1 MAPRS
6 NWKGYLKLSLVSASI
21 AIYPATSSS
30 EKVRFN
36 TLNRAT
42 GNRLKRQMVDSV
54 TGDVV
59 ENEEMIKGYAIAKDQ
74 YVTVEDDELA
84 EIAIESSH
92 TVDIEKFVPKASI
105 DDRFRDA
112 PYYLAPEDKVGQEA
126 FAVIRDAMKKKKMVG
141 IARVVMARRE
151 RVMML
156 EPFGKGIMGTTLL
169 YPYEIRSDEAVFEE
183 IPEVTLPAEMLGLAE
198 HIIDKMTGEFEPDKF
213 EDRYENAMIELIRSK
228 QAGLP
233 APKEKAASRPANVV
247 NLMDALRRS
256 IEDRGGKGAAKGCAS
271 KKAAEAPPSTAPRRQ
286 HEDRRAMARGSGIR
300 RRIEFDAETWN
311 ALDRLSKDR
320 MATIQ
325 ELADEA
331 FRDLLKKHRR
341 PTTLKEML
349 RESVRSHPAND
360 RGPSPARRAQGGKR
374 ET

>member
-59 ENEEMIKGYAIAKDQ
+59 ENEDMIKGYAIAKDQ
-74 YVTVEDDELA
+74 YVTVEDEELS

-92 TVDIEKFVPKASI
+92 TVDIEKFVPKTSI

-126 FAVIRDAMKKKKMVG
+126 FAVIRDSMKKKKMVG

-156 EPFGKGIMGTTLL
+156 EPFGKGIMGTMLL

-183 IPEVTLPAEMLGLAE
+183 IPEVKLPDEMLGLAE
-198 HIIDKMTGEFEPDKF
+198 HIIDKMSGEFEPDKF

-228 QAGLP
+228 QAGQP
-233 APKEKAASRPANVV
+233 APKEKSASRPANVV

-256 IEDRGGKGAAKGCAS
+256 VEDRGGKGPASGAAS
-271 KKAAEAPPSTAPRRQ
+271 KKPTEAPIK
-286 HEDRRAMARGSGIR
+286 RRAKKAARG
-300 RRIEFDAETWN
+300 
-311 ALDRLSKDR
+311 
-320 MATIQ
+320 
-325 ELADEA
+325 
-331 FRDLLKKHRR
+331 
-341 PTTLKEML
+341 
-349 RESVRSHPAND
+349 
-360 RGPSPARRAQGGKR
+360 
-374 ET
+374 

>member
-21 AIYPATSSS
+21 AIYPASSSS

-59 ENEEMIKGYAIAKDQ
+59 ENEDMIKGYAIAKDQ

-92 TVDIEKFVPKASI
+92 TVDIEKFVPKTSI

-156 EPFGKGIMGTTLL
+156 EPFGKGIMGTMLL

-183 IPEVTLPAEMLGLAE
+183 IPEVTLPTEMLGLAE

-233 APKEKAASRPANVV
+233 APKEKTASRPANVV

-256 IEDRGGKGAAKGCAS
+256 VEDRGGKGAAKGAAS
-271 KKAAEAPPSTAPRRQ
+271 KKAVEAPAK
-286 HEDRRAMARGSGIR
+286 RRAKKAARG
-300 RRIEFDAETWN
+300 
-311 ALDRLSKDR
+311 
-320 MATIQ
+320 
-325 ELADEA
+325 
-331 FRDLLKKHRR
+331 
-341 PTTLKEML
+341 
-349 RESVRSHPAND
+349 
-360 RGPSPARRAQGGKR
+360 
-374 ET
+374 

>member
-59 ENEEMIKGYAIAKDQ
+59 ENDDMIKGYATAKDQ

-92 TVDIEKFVPKASI
+92 TIDIEKIVPKVSI

-126 FAVIRDAMKKKKMVG
+126 FAVIRDAMKKKMVG
-141 IARVVMARRE
+141 IARAVMARR
-151 RVMML
+151 
-156 EPFGKGIMGTTLL
+156 
-169 YPYEIRSDEAVFEE
+169 S
-183 IPEVTLPAEMLGLAE
+183 
-198 HIIDKMTGEFEPDKF
+198 
-213 EDRYENAMIELIRSK
+213 
-228 QAGLP
+228 
-233 APKEKAASRPANVV
+233 
-247 NLMDALRRS
+247 
-256 IEDRGGKGAAKGCAS
+256 
-271 KKAAEAPPSTAPRRQ
+271 
-286 HEDRRAMARGSGIR
+286 GS
-300 RRIEFDAETWN
+300 
-311 ALDRLSKDR
+311 
-320 MATIQ
+320 
-325 ELADEA
+325 
-331 FRDLLKKHRR
+331 
-341 PTTLKEML
+341 
-349 RESVRSHPAND
+349 
-360 RGPSPARRAQGGKR
+360 
-374 ET
+374 

>member
-42 GNRLKRQMVDSV
+42 GNRLKRKIVDAV
-54 TGDVV
+54 TEKEVPT
-59 ENEEMIKGYAIAKDQ
+59 EEQVKGYAIGKDT
-74 YVTVEDDELA
+74 YVQVEDEELS

-105 DDRFRDA
+105 DDRYRDT

-126 FAVIRDAMKKKKMVG
+126 FAVIRDAMKRKKMVG

-151 RVMML
+151 RGMML
-156 EPFGKGIMGTTLL
+156 EPFGKGIMGTTLHC
-169 YPYEIRSDEAVFEE
+169 PYGIRGEESVFED
-183 IPEVTLPAEMLGLAE
+183 IPDLKLPDQMVGLAE
-198 HIIDKMTGEFEPDKF
+198 DIIDKMSGEFEPDKF

-233 APKEKAASRPANVV
+233 APTEKAPSRPANVV

-256 IEDRGGKGAAKGCAS
+256 IEDTGGKKSEKAPA
-271 KKAAEAPPSTAPRRQ
+271 KKAEPAAAPV
-286 HEDRRAMARGSGIR
+286 
-300 RRIEFDAETWN
+300 
-311 ALDRLSKDR
+311 
-320 MATIQ
+320 
-325 ELADEA
+325 
-331 FRDLLKKHRR
+331 KKR
-341 PTTLKEML
+341 KK
-349 RESVRSHPAND
+349 A
-360 RGPSPARRAQGGKR
+360 
-374 ET
+374 

>member
-59 ENEEMIKGYAIAKDQ
+59 ENEDIIKGYAIAKDQ

-92 TVDIEKFVPKASI
+92 TVDIEKFVPKTSI

-126 FAVIRDAMKKKKMVG
+126 FAVIRDAMKKKKKMVG
-141 IARVVMARRE
+141 IARVVMARCE

-156 EPFGKGIMGTTLL
+156 EPFGKGIMGTMLL

-183 IPEVTLPAEMLGLAE
+183 IPEVTLPPEMLGLAE

-228 QAGLP
+228 QAGQP
-233 APKEKAASRPANVV
+233 APKEKTASRPANVV

-256 IEDRGGKGAAKGCAS
+256 VEDRGGKGAAKGAVS
-271 KKAAEAPPSTAPRRQ
+271 KKPAQAEGPVKRRAKKAA
-286 HEDRRAMARGSGIR
+286 RG
-300 RRIEFDAETWN
+300 
-311 ALDRLSKDR
+311 
-320 MATIQ
+320 
-325 ELADEA
+325 
-331 FRDLLKKHRR
+331 
-341 PTTLKEML
+341 
-349 RESVRSHPAND
+349 
-360 RGPSPARRAQGGKR
+360 
-374 ET
+374 

>member
-59 ENEEMIKGYAIAKDQ
+59 ENHDMIKGYAIAKDQ

-92 TVDIEKFVPKASI
+92 TVDIEKFVPKVSI

-126 FAVIRDAMKKKKMVG
+126 
-141 IARVVMARRE
+141 
-151 RVMML
+151 
-156 EPFGKGIMGTTLL
+156 
-169 YPYEIRSDEAVFEE
+169 
-183 IPEVTLPAEMLGLAE
+183 
-198 HIIDKMTGEFEPDKF
+198 
-213 EDRYENAMIELIRSK
+213 
-228 QAGLP
+228 
-233 APKEKAASRPANVV
+233 
-247 NLMDALRRS
+247 LR
-256 IEDRGGKGAAKGCAS
+256 GH
-271 KKAAEAPPSTAPRRQ
+271 PRR
-286 HEDRRAMARGSGIR
+286 HEEKEDGRHRARGDG
-300 RRIEFDAETWN
+300 
-311 ALDRLSKDR
+311 
-320 MATIQ
+320 
-325 ELADEA
+325 EA
-331 FRDLLKKHRR
+331 
-341 PTTLKEML
+341 
-349 RESVRSHPAND
+349 
-360 RGPSPARRAQGGKR
+360 
-374 ET
+374 